1 MFRSYSCM
9 CMSVL
14 TCPCHQE
21 ERDAEGRLAHIKQT
35 GNVAHSSLADR
46 SWAEPEDDG
55 VIVQPWHPPRDIA
68 AFRQPSSS
76 SSSEILDAWNALK
89 EPLGSDTAAER
100 YARLVAV
107 QSSELEGV
115 FTLAP
120 ESESLAAIVRE
131 GISAQ
136 AVGEVMQSPPSG
148 VSGVVEIL
156 QDFNRVCMPK
166 VLTIRTG
173 YWLSG

>member
-1 MFRSYSCM
+1 MW
-9 CMSVL
+9 L
-14 TCPCHQE
+14 
-21 ERDAEGRLAHIKQT
+21 
-35 GNVAHSSLADR
+35 SSLADR

-55 VIVQPWHPPRDIA
+55 VIVQPWHPPRDIS
-68 AFRQPSSS
+68 AFRYADPSSS
-76 SSSEILDAWNALK
+76 SETVDAWNALK
-89 EPLGSDTAAER
+89 ESLGFDTAAER

-115 FTLAP
+115 FALAP
-120 ESESLAAIVRE
+120 ESESLATIIRD

-148 VSGVVEIL
+148 VCGVVEIL
-156 QDFNRVCMPK
+156 QDFNQVCMPK
-166 VLTIRTG
+166 VFTIRTG